1 MQVVIRNKF
10 FTIGGSSE
18 IKDIV
23 GNVIYKVK
31 GRIFSFTR
39 KKFLQDLEGNTL
51 YTIRNKFWHFF
62 MKRAFIYDKDKNL
75 VCQVKRKFHIKSKFR
90 ILRTE
95 QNYEIDGTI
104 FGWNFQILKDGVVWA
119 TVSRNFAFTDCFTLT
134 APDNDILF
142 AISMV
147 IAMDNIIDREQ
158 GSNT

>member
-1 MQVVIRNKF
+1 
-10 FTIGGSSE
+10 
-18 IKDIV
+18 
-23 GNVIYKVK
+23 
-31 GRIFSFTR
+31 
-39 KKFLQDLEGNTL
+39 
-51 YTIRNKFWHFF
+51 
-62 MKRAFIYDKDKNL
+62 MKSAFIYDKDGNL

-95 QNYEIDGTI
+95 QNFEIDGTI

-119 TVSRNFAFTDCFTLT
+119 TVSRNFAFTDSFTLT

-158 GSNT
+158 DSTR